1 MILLKELDRREVGSS
16 GNKVRFALFECEHCK
31 AQVVR
36 QKQNGIR
43 DLSCGCVRYA
53 LTSVSNTIHGDSNK
67 KAEYYNLFGI
77 WAGMR
82 DRCNRKSNQD
92 YKYYGG
98 KGIIVEDIWIDYLE
112 FKKWSILNG
121 YEPNRNLQI
130 DRIDS
135 NKNYSPDNCRWVTP
149 KINQRNRD
157 CVLLSMEKAEEIR
170 VLIAKGIPILE
181 IANMYGVHKDSINDI
196 KKGKTWQH

>member
-1 MILLKELDRREVGSS
+1 MKLLKELDRREVGSS
-16 GNKVRFALFECEHCK
+16 GNKTRFALFECEHCK

-43 DLSCGCVRYA
+43 DLSCGCARYVLA
-53 LTSVSNTIHGDSNK
+53 SVSNTIHGDSNK

-77 WAGMR
+77 WTGMR

-98 KGIIVEDIWIDYLE
+98 KGIIVEDTWNDYLE
-112 FKKWSILNG
+112 FKKWSIFNG
-121 YEPNRNLQI
+121 YEPNKNLQI

-135 NKNYSPDNCRWVTP
+135 SKNYSPENCRWVTP

-157 CVLLSMEKAEEIR
+157 CVLLNMEKAEEIR
-170 VLIAKGIPILE
+170 VLISKGIPILE
-181 IANMYGVHKDSINDI
+181 IANIYGVHKDTINDI
-196 KKGKTWQH
+196 KKGKTWKH

>member
-1 MILLKELDRREVGSS
+1 MIILKELDRREVGSS

-36 QKQNGIR
+36 QKQNGVR
-43 DLSCGCVRYA
+43 DLSCGCVRYE
-53 LTSVSNTIHGDSNK
+53 LTSVSNAIHGDSNK
-67 KAEYYNLFGI
+67 KADYHNLFGL

-98 KGIIVEDIWIDYLE
+98 KGIKVESIWDDYLE

-121 YEPNRNLQI
+121 YEPKKKLQI

-135 NKNYSPDNCRWVTP
+135 NKNYTPDNCRWVTP
-149 KINQRNRD
+149 QVNQRNRD
-157 CVLLSMEKAEEIR
+157 CVLLNMEKAEEIR
-170 VLIAKGIPILE
+170 VLISKGIPILE
-181 IANMYGVHKDSINDI
+181 IANMYGVHKDTINDI
-196 KKGKTWQH
+196 KRGKTWQH

>member
-1 MILLKELDRREVGSS
+1 MKLIEDLDRWEIGNS
-16 GNKVRFALFECEHCK
+16 GNKVRFALFECEFCK
-31 AQVVR
+31 NQIIK
-36 QKQNGIR
+36 QKQNGLR
-43 DLSCGCVRYA
+43 DFSCGCTRYK
-53 LTSVSNTIHGDSNK
+53 LSSKSITKHGDSNK

-121 YEPNRNLQI
+121 YEPNKNLQI

-196 KKGKTWQH
+196 KKGKTWKH